1 MRHHFRKHSVTYLFF
16 FPAFLLVAA
25 VSFLPLFYAV
35 RQSFFSADYLQLGT
49 FVGFRNYTRLLFE
62 SGGINNLRISL
73 VFVAGTVAV
82 TVPLGFGLA
91 LLLNRPRRFRN
102 AYRTILI
109 LPWVV
114 SQLVTALLWMWL
126 LNNRFGPIAYGASQ
140 IGLDFANPLT
150 STALAMPAIVVA
162 NAWRS
167 YPLVMLFVLA
177 ALQTIPQE
185 LTDAARIDGANK
197 WQNFWHVT
205 MPLIRNTT
213 LVALVLTTLHAFNMV
228 TMILLMTGGGPA
240 ASTDVLALRVFK
252 EGFQFY
258 RMGVASAAAVVIFML
273 NIAFTLVY
281 IRVLS
286 SDSR

>member
-1 MRHHFRKHSVTYLFF
+1 MTYLFF
-16 FPAFLLVAA
+16 LPAFLLVAA

-35 RQSFFSADYLQLGT
+35 RQSFFSAEYLQLGN
-49 FVGFRNYTRLLFE
+49 FVGFQNYTRLLFD
-62 SGGINNLRISL
+62 SGGLGNLRVSL

-82 TVPLGFGLA
+82 TVPIGFGLA
-91 LLLNRPRRFRN
+91 LLLNRPLRFRG

-126 LNNRFGPIAYGASQ
+126 LNNRFGPIAYSASQ
-140 IGLDFANPLT
+140 IGLSFPNPITSVDFA
-150 STALAMPAIVVA
+150 MPSVILA

-177 ALQTIPQE
+177 ALQTIPTE
-185 LTDAARIDGANK
+185 LTDAAKIDGATK

-240 ASTDVLALRVFK
+240 GSTDVLALRVFK
-252 EGFQFY
+252 EGFLFY
-258 RMGVASAAAVVIFML
+258 RMGIASAAAVVIFLL

-281 IRVLS
+281 IRVLR
-286 SDSR
+286 SDNR